1 MADDDV
7 TSIPAVILSVIRIC
21 SKLSYVKVFS
31 ESKAKWLGEQ
41 IAWAFVF
48 RHLDQGTLPD

>member
-31 ESKAKWLGEQ
+31 ESKAKWLG
-41 IAWAFVF
+41 
-48 RHLDQGTLPD
+48 